1 VVERLTTREC
11 DVLRLMCR
19 GMTNKEIAQE
29 LCVTLKTVEYHVTNI
44 LGKLGVANR
53 TEAAVW
59 GLAQGLVG
67 PSFHDNSRQP
77 GDDKD

>member
-1 VVERLTTREC
+1 MAERLTAREC

-44 LGKLGVANR
+44 LSKLGAANR

-59 GLAQGLVG
+59 GLTQGLMG
-67 PSFHDNSRQP
+67 RSTHDSSRES